1 MQGATPVGQHGRM
14 PTPPESTK
22 SSLEQRLSA
31 HARQRWPTIDLA
43 VRHRAGFAYADAHL
57 PNGEVLP
64 LLRLRYGGS
73 ATYRGVALYRP
84 STGKY
89 EDQVW
94 FTGTPVEALDFAGSV
109 LLIAA
114 DV

>member
-1 MQGATPVGQHGRM
+1 M
-14 PTPPESTK
+14 PTPPGLDQIVAATA
-22 SSLEQRLSA
+22 SLRSCSRA
-31 HARQRWPTIDLA
+31 LA
-43 VRHRAGFAYADAHL
+43 EHRTRRPAPAGFAYADAHL
-57 PNGEVLP
+57 LNGEVLP

-73 ATYRGVALYRP
+73 ANHWGVALYRP

-94 FTGTPVEALDFAGSV
+94 FSGTPVEALDFAGGV

-114 DV
+114 DI

>member
-1 MQGATPVGQHGRM
+1 M
-14 PTPPESTK
+14 PTPPDSTK
-22 SSLEQRLSA
+22 ASLEHRLVV
-31 HARQRWPTIDLA
+31 HARQRWPNIELA

-57 PNGEVLP
+57 PDGDVLP

-73 ATYRGVALYRP
+73 ATYWESR
-84 STGKY
+84 STARAPANTKIA
-89 EDQVW
+89 W
-94 FTGTPVEALDFAGSV
+94 FTGTPVEALDFAGGV